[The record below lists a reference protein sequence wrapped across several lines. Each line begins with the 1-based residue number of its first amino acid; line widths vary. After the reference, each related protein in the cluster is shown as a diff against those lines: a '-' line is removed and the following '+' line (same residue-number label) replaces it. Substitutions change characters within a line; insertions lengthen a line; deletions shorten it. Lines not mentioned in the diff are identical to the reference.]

1 MRNDGRSLACR
12 SHAYIALVLHLSRT
26 GASYPTWIIS
36 RQLLARNGAT
46 EFNTTSLITSEVQK
60 LSSSPRNL
68 SEWQAEDRPIFTF
81 QGAKWKGTVGK
92 VAKWVFR
99 TCMVLMALF
108 AVFYGA
114 TCLYSCCL
122 GLDLLGKIWRTLGGC
137 GALRA
142 LLSYFVNLEQAT
154 VVDDDADAAAP
165 LIAAA

>member
-1 MRNDGRSLACR
+1 MPFSC
-12 SHAYIALVLHLSRT
+12 LHCS
-26 GASYPTWIIS
+26 GV
-36 RQLLARNGAT
+36 
-46 EFNTTSLITSEVQK
+46 TSLSHGRFIPNLDNISTALGSKWRHRVQYHLVDYKK